1 MFNMFGILLL
11 VLLVPLAAECSSIRI
26 LKLSDGVPFQ
36 MGKVDSRRI
45 VHPGM
50 GAKKLTL
57 NYSVSQPGHEFPQH
71 VHDDSSPPPAS
82 NGCVSW
88 LTVEAL
94 MASKNKT
101 SQARARTLEREERAF
116 QLRKKGASYTLQI
129 VWVPSFPRAYILN
142 IFLTMTEDVMRPNPK
157 QRDYSR
163 SFPSVSHARSNR
175 ATVTYFTCVP
185 RSVGVPR
192 S

>member
-1 MFNMFGILLL
+1 MFNMLGILLL

-71 VHDDSSPPPAS
+71 VHDNSARISTL
-82 NGCVSW
+82 VSVR
-88 LTVEAL
+88 LTFRL
-94 MASKNKT
+94 P
-101 SQARARTLEREERAF
+101 RTPL
-116 QLRKKGASYTLQI
+116 S
-129 VWVPSFPRAYILN
+129 
-142 IFLTMTEDVMRPNPK
+142 MRVG
-157 QRDYSR
+157 QHSR
-163 SFPSVSHARSNR
+163 R
-175 ATVTYFTCVP
+175 
-185 RSVGVPR
+185 
-192 S
+192 